1 MKEKILSQYPY
12 RIELHSH
19 TNPGSGC
26 SSLTPAELVRIY
38 AEKGYHGVVIT
49 NHLEPDKLLFGKK
62 EAIAM
67 HIRDYE
73 AAKAA
78 AEQYGIAVYLGV
90 ELRFKENINDY
101 LIYGVDERL
110 LNVFYDYIPTDVAT
124 FRKEVMLPDS
134 VFLQAHPFR
143 SNMVLCDPAFLD
155 GMECLNM
162 HPRHNSA
169 VGLATQ
175 YAYEKKLKIKIAGG
189 DCHGMGDQ
197 GLAALRTKVLP
208 KDSFEI
214 AEILKSGDYVF
225 EIGGGSLW
233 IP

>member
-1 MKEKILSQYPY
+1 MKEKIFSQYPY

-19 TNPGSGC
+19 TNPC
-26 SSLTPAELVRIY
+26 SSCGWVAPAELVRIY

-49 NHLEPDKLLFGKK
+49 NHLGPDKLRLGKN

-67 HIRDYE
+67 YIRDYE
-73 AAKAA
+73 DANAVAKH
-78 AEQYGIAVYLGV
+78 YGMAVYLGV
-90 ELRFKENINDY
+90 ELRFEENLNDY
-101 LIYGVDERL
+101 LIYGVDENL
-110 LNVFYDYIPTDVAT
+110 LNVIYDFVSTDVAT
-124 FRKEVMLPDS
+124 FRKEVFLPDS

-143 SNMVLCDPAFLD
+143 SNMVLCNPNLLD

-169 VGLATQ
+169 VGSATQ
-175 YAYEKKLKIKIAGG
+175 YAYEKKLQIKIAGS
-189 DCHGMGDQ
+189 DCHVMGEH

-214 AEILKSGDYVF
+214 ASILKSGDYVF
-225 EIGGGSLW
+225 DIGGSSLW
-233 IP
+233 MP